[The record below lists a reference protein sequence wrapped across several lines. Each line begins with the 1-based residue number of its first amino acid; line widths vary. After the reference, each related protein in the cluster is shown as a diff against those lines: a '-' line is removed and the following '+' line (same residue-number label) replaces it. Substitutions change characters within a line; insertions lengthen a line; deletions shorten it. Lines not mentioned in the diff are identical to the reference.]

1 MTHPSDQRAY
11 FFKIDT
17 TIKRIR
23 YALQKRFTDAGYDLT
38 VDQWVLIDHLHRNP
52 GISQNQLGELT
63 TKDAPTVTRII
74 DLLTKKSLAERRL
87 ADVDRRKFL
96 IYLTPTGEQLYEK
109 LLPLVVEIRRQG
121 WGQLSDEDYQHFT
134 RIMDSI
140 YQNFSG

>member
-23 YALQKRFTDAGYDLT
+23 YALQKRFTEAGYDLT

-52 GISQNQLGELT
+52 AISQNQLGELT

-74 DLLTKKSLAERRL
+74 DLLTKKNLAERRL
-87 ADVDRRKFL
+87 ADDDRRKFL
-96 IYLTPTGEQLYEK
+96 ISLTPAGEELYEQ

-121 WGQLSDEDYQHFT
+121 WGRLSDEDYQHFT

-140 YQNFSG
+140 YQNFSV